1 MCHNEKKEDVKLSS
15 LILGVDSG
23 SFKAK
28 IVGEHGV
35 DTFKTNICD
44 WFVRDVEEKFGTDD
58 MEFEIDGRKGYAG
71 TIAEYEDDFDGGGSM
86 FGDTKNHD
94 DNKIRVIL
102 AIFRYIEKY
111 AANTKSVRIVTGQP
125 IKMHNE
131 TEKDGIIKMLEG
143 EHDVTVNGKNRTI
156 IIEEV
161 KVSPEGSGAFWSNP
175 KSVTDRAYHILDIG
189 SGTINAAT
197 VINKKFITTKSNT
210 FNFGMETI
218 KNKDDLKGAARGII
232 RSITGLKW
240 KKDAEVMVCG
250 GVATEILPH
259 IQEHFANASA
269 LLPKLDGEAVLTP
282 VYANATGFY
291 EIAKKVFK

>member
-1 MCHNEKKEDVKLSS
+1 MSI
-15 LILGVDSG
+15 ILGVDSG

-28 IVGEHGV
+28 VVGEYGI

-58 MEFEIDGRKGYAG
+58 MEFEIDGRKGFAG
-71 TIAEYEDDFDGGGSM
+71 TIAQFEDEFDSGGSM

-111 AANTKSVRIVTGQP
+111 APNTKSVRIVTGQP

-131 TEKDGIIKMLEG
+131 TEKKGIIEMLEG
-143 EHDVTVNGKNRTI
+143 EHDVTVNGKHRVIT
-156 IIEEV
+156 IEEV

-175 KSVTDRAYHILDIG
+175 KAVSDRAYHILDIG
-189 SGTINAAT
+189 SGTVNAAT
-197 VINKKFITTKSNT
+197 IINKKFINTKSDT

-218 KNKDDLKGAARGII
+218 KNKEDLQGVARGII
-232 RSITGLKW
+232 RSIAGLKW

-250 GVATEILPH
+250 GVATEILPY
-259 IQEHFANASA
+259 IQEHYTNASV
-269 LLPKLDGEAVLTP
+269 LLPKLDGEMKATP
-282 VYANATGFY
+282 VYSNAAGFY
-291 EIAKKVFK
+291 EIARKVYK

>member
-1 MCHNEKKEDVKLSS
+1 MLQGGGKSLSI
-15 LILGVDSG
+15 ILGVDSG

-44 WFVRDVEEKFGTDD
+44 WFVRDVEEKFGPDD
-58 MEFEIDGRKGYAG
+58 MEFEIDNRKGFAG
-71 TIAEYEDDFDGGGSM
+71 TIAQYEDDFDGGGSM

-102 AIFRYIEKY
+102 AIFRYLEKY
-111 AANTKSVRIVTGQP
+111 APNINNVRIVTGQP

-131 TEKDGIIKMLEG
+131 TEKKGIIEMLEG
-143 EHDVTVNGKNRTI
+143 DHDVTVNGKSRTI
-156 IIEEV
+156 TIEEV

-189 SGTINAAT
+189 SGTVNAAT
-197 VINKKFITTKSNT
+197 VINKKFITTKSDT

-218 KNKDDLKGAARGII
+218 KNKDDLKGMARGII

-240 KKDAEVMVCG
+240 KKDADVMVCG

-259 IQEHFANASA
+259 IQEHFPNATVVI
-269 LLPKLDGEAVLTP
+269 PKLDEEMKLTP
-282 VYANATGFY
+282 VYANAAGFY
-291 EIAKKVFK
+291 EIARKVYK